1 MRLPRDWGGEKLA
14 KLLGRYGYEI
24 TRQTG
29 SHVRLTTQQG
39 GEHHVTIPRHSPLR
53 VGTLNAIL
61 KDVAQHLDLERD
73 ELLAE
78 LMGRSSRRR

>member
-1 MRLPRDWGGEKLA
+1 MRLPRDLSGDQLVR
-14 KLLGRYGYEI
+14 LLRRYGYRA

-29 SHVRLTTQQG
+29 SHMRLTTSQG
-39 GEHHVTIPRHSPLR
+39 GQHHVTIPRQSSLR

-61 KDVAQHLDLERD
+61 KDIAGHLGMERD

-78 LMGRSSRRR
+78 LTGR